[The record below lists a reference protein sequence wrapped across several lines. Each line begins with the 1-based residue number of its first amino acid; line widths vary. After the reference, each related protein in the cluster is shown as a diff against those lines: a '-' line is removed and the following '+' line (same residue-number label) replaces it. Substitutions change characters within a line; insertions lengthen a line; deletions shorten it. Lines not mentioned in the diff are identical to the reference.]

1 MKMKSF
7 ALASALSLGL
17 IAAFSVIN
25 DRQGF
30 LSSPN
35 VLDVGRQYLPT
46 RDVAKAAQGTGCLP
60 TTGTVS
66 GLTFAQG
73 VNAAIAALISS
84 NSGASAPATDCTAA
98 AVKGQVWLDTSSTPN
113 LLKQYDGASWVVLGA
128 LDSANHLWAPPI
140 GGGTAALT
148 AASTTD
154 LWSTP
159 ATSISISGTTTITAF
174 ANASAVPGSVKVVTA
189 GAAFA
194 ITHNATSLELPSGAS
209 LTAAVGDRFLVIAKT
224 ATNVAV
230 FAYTRA
236 DGSSIV
242 NPSVPMGTVLYG
254 DYGTIPPKTVYGAGQ
269 ALSRASY
276 PGYLAA
282 VTRAQSGTL
291 TSGSATITSV
301 ANTAGLGAGMPVEG
315 TGVQSGTTIVSVTSS
330 TIVMSQT
337 ATTNGVQT
345 VTAFIT
351 GYGTGGDSTTVGV
364 KDCRGRAL
372 AGRDDMLG
380 TAANRLTSSYFG
392 SSAARIGATGGSESQ
407 TLTTAQ
413 IPAHT
418 HPNTVSETPHKH
430 EMKTSGP
437 VVPSGPPVYAVVNN
451 VNPSPGTGAS
461 SLGYTENATAGVS
474 ITNMPNTGGGGA
486 HPIVPPTVIAECV
499 VVVLP

>member
-17 IAAFSVIN
+17 IAAFSIVN
-25 DRQGF
+25 DRGGF

-35 VLDVGRQYLPT
+35 VLDVGREYIKT
-46 RDVAKAAQGTGCLP
+46 RDAAKASQGSGCLP

-84 NSGASAPATDCTAA
+84 NSGASAPATDCSAA
-98 AVKGQVWLDTSSTPN
+98 SVKGQVWLDTSSTPN
-113 LLKQYDGASWVVLGA
+113 ILKQYDGSSWVVLGA
-128 LDSANHLWAPPI
+128 LDSTNHLWAPPV
-140 GGGTAALT
+140 GGGAASVT

-154 LWSTP
+154 LWANS
-159 ATSISISGTTTITAF
+159 ASSITITGTTTITAF
-174 ANASAVPGSVKVVTA
+174 ASGSAVPGTVKIVTA
-189 GAAFA
+189 GAAFG

-224 ATNVAV
+224 ASNVAV

-282 VTRAQSGTL
+282 VTRVQSGTL

-301 ANTAGLGAGMPVEG
+301 ANTAGLGAGMPIEG
-315 TGVQSGTTIVSVTSS
+315 TGVQAGTTISSVTSS

-337 ATTNGVQT
+337 ATGNGVQT
-345 VTAFIT
+345 ITAFVT
-351 GYGTGGDSTTVGV
+351 GYGSGGDSTTVGV
-364 KDCRGRAL
+364 KDCRGRVL

-380 TAANRLTSSYFG
+380 ASASRLTSSYFG
-392 SSAARIGATGGSESQ
+392 ASAARIGATGGSESH
-407 TLTTAQ
+407 TLTSAQ

-418 HPNTVSETPHKH
+418 HPNTL
-430 EMKTSGP
+430 
-437 VVPSGPPVYAVVNN
+437 ND
-451 VNPSPGTGAS
+451 PGHAHTFNFAFFGAAQGGGGGGAGGQTGATATS
-461 SLGYTENATAGVS
+461 TVTTGITLTNAA
-474 ITNMPNTGGGGA
+474 NTGGGGA
-486 HPIVPPTVIAECV
+486 HPIVQPTAISECV